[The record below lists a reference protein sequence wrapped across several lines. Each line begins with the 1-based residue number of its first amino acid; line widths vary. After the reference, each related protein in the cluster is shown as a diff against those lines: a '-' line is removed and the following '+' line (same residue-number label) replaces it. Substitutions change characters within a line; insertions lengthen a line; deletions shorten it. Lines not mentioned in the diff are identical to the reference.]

1 MRKRLKDL
9 YTAVLSDAEY
19 LQKLVELGVL
29 IGSHRT
35 ALGINQEEFAKMI
48 GVSRRTMTK
57 IENGRQSLSF
67 VVFLRIAAVLEV
79 RPEYLLQ
86 ELARVTQRKWSR
98 KGGGLRE
105 SCIVRTSCVRI
116 G

>member
-1 MRKRLKDL
+1 MRKRLRNL
-9 YTAVLSDAEY
+9 YSEELVDSDY
-19 LQKLVELGVL
+19 LPELVELGVL

-35 ALGINQEEFAKMI
+35 ASGINQEEFARMI

-67 VVFLRIAAVLEV
+67 VAFLRIAAVLEM

-86 ELARVTQRKWSR
+86 ELTRVTQRKWSTM
-98 KGGGLRE
+98 GE
-105 SCIVRTSCVRI
+105 D
-116 G
+116 

>member
-1 MRKRLKDL
+1 MRKRLRNL
-9 YTAVLSDAEY
+9 YSEELVDSDY
-19 LQKLVELGVL
+19 LPELAELGVL

-35 ALGINQEEFAKMI
+35 ASGINQEEFARMI

-67 VVFLRIAAVLEV
+67 VAFLRIAAVLEM

-86 ELARVTQRKWSR
+86 ELARVTQRKWST
-98 KGGGLRE
+98 KGE
-105 SCIVRTSCVRI
+105 D
-116 G
+116 

>member
-1 MRKRLKDL
+1 
-9 YTAVLSDAEY
+9 
-19 LQKLVELGVL
+19 
-29 IGSHRT
+29 
-35 ALGINQEEFAKMI
+35 MI

-67 VVFLRIAAVLEV
+67 VVFLRIAAVLEM

-98 KGGGLRE
+98 KGE
-105 SCIVRTSCVRI
+105 D
-116 G
+116 

>member
-1 MRKRLKDL
+1 MRKRLRNL
-9 YTAVLSDAEY
+9 YSEELVAHNVGAGELLPE
-19 LQKLVELGVL
+19 LVELGVL

-35 ALGINQEEFAKMI
+35 ASGINQEEFARMI

-67 VVFLRIAAVLEV
+67 VAFLRIAAVLEM

-86 ELARVTQRKWSR
+86 ELARVTQRKWST
-98 KGGGLRE
+98 KGE
-105 SCIVRTSCVRI
+105 D
-116 G
+116 